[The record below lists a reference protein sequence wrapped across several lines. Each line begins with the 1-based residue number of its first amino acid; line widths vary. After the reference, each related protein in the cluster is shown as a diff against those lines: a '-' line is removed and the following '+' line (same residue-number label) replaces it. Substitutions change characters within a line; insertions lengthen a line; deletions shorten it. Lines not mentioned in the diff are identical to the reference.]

1 MTTGTTAEGERWAL
15 PSLKVRHKVA
25 VETTGRAWMVGSPIA
40 LPTELK
46 RRSGFLVCQQFA
58 RLVET
63 FGADHDGQERPGGY
77 VLRLIWIQAKRMSA
91 MMSEP
96 IA

>member
-1 MTTGTTAEGERWAL
+1 MLVPPTRS
-15 PSLKVRHKVA
+15 PSKCSGDRSLRS
-25 VETTGRAWMVGSPIA
+25 GGSKKSIA